1 MPFGRFSCWM
11 AFLVVLN
18 LGCGSDPDSRTP
30 VSGKVFFKG
39 APLKRGTIVF
49 SPDERRGGRGEL
61 ARAEIQPDG
70 SFSLKTG
77 DREGAV
83 AGWHRVTI
91 VAVEVM
97 VDPGGELDFTE
108 HRSLV
113 PLKYRDPELSGL
125 DYQVEPGKENHIDFH
140 LD

>member
-1 MPFGRFSCWM
+1 MSFGRFSCWM
-11 AFLVVLN
+11 ACFVVLT
-18 LGCGSDPDSRTP
+18 LGCGSDPYSPTP
-30 VSGKVFFKG
+30 VRGKVYFKG
-39 APLKRGTIVF
+39 TPLKRGTIVF
-49 SPDERRGGRGEL
+49 SPDERRGGRGDL

-91 VAVEVM
+91 VAVEEM
-97 VDPGGELDFTE
+97 ADPGGELDFTE

-125 DYQVEPGKENHIDFH
+125 DYQVEPGKDNHIDFH